1 MAQALHFLAYWLVAF
16 LTLCAALGLL
26 SVFYQ
31 VVGSDL
37 GLETLGKEALVAGFA
52 SLFEGAALW
61 FVFSILHGGGR
72 VLLVPG
78 IIVFIIYK
86 LHHLTDWSGYEP
98 GILLVFQL
106 AIAYCGIMLFTG
118 QFGTALMVAVVFGI
132 ALGLVA
138 MLVRNLF

>member
-1 MAQALHFLAYWLVAF
+1 MQAVHFMVCWALAF

-31 VVGSDL
+31 LIGSDL

-61 FVFSILHGGGR
+61 LVFSVLHGGGH

-78 IIVFIIYK
+78 IIVFIIYR

-98 GILLVFQL
+98 GIILVFQL
-106 AIAYCGIMLFTG
+106 IIAYCSIMLFTSH
-118 QFGTALMVAVVFGI
+118 FGTALLVAVVFVA
-132 ALGLVA
+132 ALVLVA

>member
-1 MAQALHFLAYWLVAF
+1 MMQAVHFLVYWLLAF

-26 SVFYQ
+26 SVFHQ
-31 VVGSDL
+31 LIGSDL
-37 GLETLGKEALVAGFA
+37 ELETLGKEAFVAGFA
-52 SLFEGAALW
+52 SLFEGGALW
-61 FVFSILHGGGR
+61 LVFSVLQGGGR

-98 GILLVFQL
+98 GIILVFQL
-106 AIAYCGIMLFTG
+106 VIAYCGLMLFTG
-118 QFGTALMVAVVFGI
+118 QLGTALLVAAVFVA
-132 ALGLVA
+132 ALVLVA